1 MIGQKPNGLKPRI
14 SVTVSGPS
22 VMGGL
27 FKTAT
32 SLEQRTNLGE
42 PICFAWRYGNVA
54 SVGERN

>member
-1 MIGQKPNGLKPRI
+1 MVGQKPNGLKPCT
-14 SVTVSGPS
+14 SVMVTWLSI
-22 VMGGL
+22 MGGL